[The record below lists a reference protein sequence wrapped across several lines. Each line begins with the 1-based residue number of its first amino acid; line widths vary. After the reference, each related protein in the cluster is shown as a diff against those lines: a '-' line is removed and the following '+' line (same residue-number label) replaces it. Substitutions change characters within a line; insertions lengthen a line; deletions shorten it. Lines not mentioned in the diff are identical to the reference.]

1 MGDFLKAAKQ
11 VETETVEVAGTKIEV
26 RGLSIKELS
35 KLSKGKDKD
44 PEGLTTDLIVA
55 CCYHNG
61 KPLIPEE
68 RKGELG
74 DISPAAFKTPSEA
87 VARVNG
93 FVSGNSNATDG
104 GDSSF
109 D

>member
-11 VETETVEVAGTKIEV
+11 VETETVVVAGTKIEV

-35 KLSKGKDKD
+35 KLTKGKEKD
-44 PEGLTTDLIVA
+44 PEEVTADLIVA
-55 CCYHNG
+55 CCYQNG

-74 DISPAAFKTPSEA
+74 DISPTAFKTLSEA

-104 GDSSF
+104 GNSYSD
-109 D
+109 